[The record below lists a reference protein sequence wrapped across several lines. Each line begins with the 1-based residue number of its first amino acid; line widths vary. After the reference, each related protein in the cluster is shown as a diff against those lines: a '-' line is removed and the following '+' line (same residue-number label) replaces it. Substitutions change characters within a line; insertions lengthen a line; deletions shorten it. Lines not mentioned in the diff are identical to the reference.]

1 MFCFKDLCHKGSF
14 MVDKKQPRNRQWV
27 LQQGLRVFLLSV
39 LLFFPLVNF
48 AKADFRVCNMTQQPV
63 GVALGYRT
71 LSGWVS
77 EGWWMVPVT
86 ECKTLID
93 GPLASRY
100 YYFYAEGAQKKGNWP
115 GSVTMCVQ
123 DSQFTIQGVHDCF
136 PRGYQK
142 AEFKEIDTGNQIS
155 WMVQLTD
162 ESLFGD
168 SVVHSS
174 RLSGDFSP

>member
-1 MFCFKDLCHKGSF
+1 MFCFKGLQHKGGF
-14 MVDKKQPRNRQWV
+14 VVAKKQQWV
-27 LQQGLRVFLLSV
+27 FQRGLGIFLLSIV
-39 LLFFPLVNF
+39 LSFSLVHF
-48 AKADFRVCNMTQQPV
+48 AKADFRVCNSTQQSV

-71 LSGWVS
+71 FSGWVS
-77 EGWWMVPVT
+77 EGWWTVPVT
-86 ECKTLID
+86 ECKTLIE
-93 GPLASRY
+93 GPLSSRF

-142 AEFKEIDTGNQIS
+142 VEFKEIDTGNQTS

-162 ESLFGD
+162 ESLFND
-168 SVVHSS
+168 SVIQPPTFSGVS
-174 RLSGDFSP
+174 RQ

>member
-1 MFCFKDLCHKGSF
+1 MFRFKDLCHKGSF
-14 MVDKKQPRNRQWV
+14 MVGKKQTRKQQCV
-27 LQQGLRVFLLSV
+27 LQKRLKIFLLSV
-39 LLFFPLVNF
+39 LLFFLPVSL
-48 AKADFRVCNMTQQPV
+48 AKADFRVCNMTQQAV

-93 GPLASRY
+93 GPLASRF

-155 WMVQLTD
+155 WMVHLTD

-174 RLSGDFSP
+174 RLSGDSSP